1 MTLPLFLYAA
11 SKAALAMKERKSK
24 SQTGSVLN
32 YGQRD
37 GKGGIVLL
45 EKPGPNDVITT
56 SFMRGQDGELTKLDQ
71 PAAQDPQN
79 TYANVFKHEAYPQVP
94 YLPADRWAQVFADE
108 GVTEQGSPGEYAKYM
123 GGLRPFGQ
131 IQMSGKDKG
140 KIVST
145 FKDPKAKSPVNIIWD
160 NIDQTNGFI
169 INEEFFTA
177 DAAAKHLEAKKKE
190 YEKNPPIIESVT
202 KQTTLHPTTGEPVNR
217 YSSKKVVTK
226 ALLAAKKAQNPDQGF
241 TYKDPVN
248 NEDTTFFSFGS
259 TDRER
264 VRNDMEWIAGLSAQ
278 FETSEAEGSVADK
291 FNVAF
296 KEPELA
302 KLRRRMFN
310 NIAFLSGMDAGDG
323 RIVQDYDRLTALAK
337 GELGVRYDAAMKI
350 PGFEKFFF
358 EKVSGLRQQKVDGF
372 NGNVHSG
379 KKGVA
384 FTEQS
389 NEAGVEIIIPAV
401 IPTTNAMGKPTT
413 AATAPYEA
421 YVNWATNRFNGDQA
435 LAENLAGNLI
445 TYGPEID
452 GRPQGTLSQP
462 NLELLATAATSPS
475 TQKLGGGVDANG
487 MQLPPVSLSILDT
500 MYLNYAPG
508 IQRSFVVSQ
517 TEKERFARNLIYSP
531 DATSYNEKIA
541 LVNGFAPRITGTK
554 SGGNLQSLYSWKFR
568 DTMRGDKFSEMQAD
582 QKVKQFS
589 GQEAAFLIQKTQATF
604 FTPIEMDD
612 GSIQF
617 DFVTTGTKLAEI
629 GLDVRN
635 ITQYVREFGAK
646 AAAEILGIKEGSP
659 FYEKL
664 IGKFSDTAAILTDN
678 QAEDF
683 IGDAIDLQVGQFGS
697 ILDANLSDE
706 QIAAAAKRR
715 NQTVNSFMEGEVKAR
730 AENREKLAGIIDR
743 LSSSDA
749 KDRNIALRQY
759 YKYMIAYRV
768 ASAMQGGTG
777 GRTISD
783 QDVQNVLNFLR
794 MDKLFARGSE
804 EYQILESLKNEML
817 LMAQRGSA
825 LSANIE
831 LDEGAQTVFNAL
843 IVEDMFPTAGVRL
856 EDLLLEQ
863 YSKSRGGFTTP
874 EIGGDGS
881 GGTKKQRI
889 EMTDEQKLKIIN
901 DNQAY
906 LTGDS
911 YETLD
916 AAEEAL
922 GTATVNR
929 ILGQ

>member
-1 MTLPLFLYAA
+1 
-11 SKAALAMKERKSK
+11 MKERKSK
-24 SQTGSVLN
+24 SQTGAVLN
-32 YGQRD
+32 YGQID

-45 EKPGPNDVITT
+45 KNPGPNDVITT
-56 SFMRGQDGELTKLDQ
+56 SFMRSQDGELTKLDQ
-71 PAAQDPQN
+71 PSKEDPQN
-79 TYANVFKHEAYPQVP
+79 TYANVFRHEAYPQVP
-94 YLPADRWAQVFADE
+94 FLPADRWAQVFADQ
-108 GVTEQGSPGEYAKYM
+108 GVTEQGSPGQYSELM
-123 GGLRPFGQ
+123 GGLRPYGQ
-131 IQMSGKDKG
+131 MHTSGEKAG
-140 KIVST
+140 EIAST
-145 FKDPKAKSPVNIIWD
+145 FPEYVAAPKAKSPVKIIWD
-160 NIDQTNGFI
+160 NIDQTPGFMI
-169 INEEFFTA
+169 DEEFFTA
-177 DAAAKHLEAKKKE
+177 NDAAKHLEANKKE
-190 YEKNPPIIESVT
+190 FEENPPIIQSVT
-202 KQTTLHPTTGEPVNR
+202 KQTTLHPTTGKPVNR
-217 YSSKKVVTK
+217 YSSKKVVTE

-241 TYKDPVN
+241 TYTDPVSS
-248 NEDTTFFSFGS
+248 EDTTFFSFGS

-264 VRNDMEWIAGLSAQ
+264 VRNDMEWIAGLAAQ
-278 FETSEAEGSVADK
+278 FEASGAEGSVTDK
-291 FNVAF
+291 FNIAF

-302 KLRRRMFN
+302 KLRRRMYN
-310 NIAFLSGMDAGDG
+310 NIAFLTGMDAGDG

-350 PGFEKFFF
+350 PDFDTFFF
-358 EKVSGLRQQKVDGF
+358 EKVSGLRQQRVDSF
-372 NGNVHSG
+372 NKNVHSG
-379 KKGVA
+379 QMGVA
-384 FTEQS
+384 FTEESGETGLQ
-389 NEAGVEIIIPAV
+389 VIIPTV
-401 IPTTNAMGKPTT
+401 LPTTNARGKPTT

-487 MQLPPVSLSILDT
+487 TPLPPVSLSILDT

-508 IQRSFVVSQ
+508 SQRSFVVSQ
-517 TEKERFARNLIYSP
+517 KEKERFARNIIYSP
-531 DATSYNEKIA
+531 DARSYNEKLA

-568 DTMRGDKFSEMQAD
+568 DTMRGEQFSEMQAD

-612 GSIQF
+612 GSMGF
-617 DFVTTGTKLAEI
+617 EFVTTGTKLAEI

-635 ITQYVREFGAK
+635 IVEYVREFGVK

-664 IGKFSDTAAILTDN
+664 IGKFSDTASILTDN
-678 QAEDF
+678 QAEDL

-715 NQTVNSFMEGEVKAR
+715 NQTVNGFMEGEVKAR
-730 AENREKLAGIIDR
+730 AENRERLAGIIAR
-743 LSSSDA
+743 LSSSDV

-794 MDKLFARGSE
+794 MDKFSARGEE
-804 EYQILESLKNEML
+804 EYAILERLKGEML

-825 LSANIE
+825 LSASVE

-863 YSKSRGGFTTP
+863 YSKSRSGFTDP
-874 EIGGDGS
+874 KIGGDES
-881 GGTKKQRI
+881 GVTKKQRI
-889 EMTDEQKLKIIN
+889 ERTDEQKLKIIN
-901 DNQAY
+901 DNQAFIS
-906 LTGDS
+906 GDS
-911 YETLD
+911 FETLD
-916 AAEEAL
+916 AANEAL
-922 GTATVNR
+922 GTATVKK
-929 ILGQ
+929 ILGSAGQ